1 MVKSTLQKCCQ
12 NGFAAIVGLVIV
24 AVLLVTAAP
33 SGSAFTRA
41 DGNTSE
47 FAALCATFDGS
58 PVPTDHHKHNSDCA
72 CCLPGQ
78 ISYNAVLHSGGFN
91 LSARLLLA
99 ALAVILT
106 DAPRELNKSYLI
118 AAYARGPPVA

>member
-1 MVKSTLQKCCQ
+1 MKSPLQKCCQ
-12 NGFAAIVGLVIV
+12 NVFAAIVGLVIV

-33 SGSAFTRA
+33 GGYAFARA

-58 PVPTDHHKHNSDCA
+58 PVPTDHHKHSSDCA
-72 CCLPGQ
+72 CCLPSQ
-78 ISYNAVLHSGGFN
+78 ISHNAVLHAGGFN

-99 ALAVILT
+99 AVAVILT
-106 DAPRELNKSYLI
+106 DAPRELKKSYLF
-118 AAYARGPPVA
+118 AAYARGPPFV